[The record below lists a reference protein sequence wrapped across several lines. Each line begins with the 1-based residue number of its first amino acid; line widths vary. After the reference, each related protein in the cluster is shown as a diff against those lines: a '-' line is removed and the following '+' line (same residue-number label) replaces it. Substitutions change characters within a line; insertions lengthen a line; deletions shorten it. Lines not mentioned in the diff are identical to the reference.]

1 MRSRDSQK
9 RPPVELHRGHSRSYL
24 WLKRAIDVCASGL
37 SLIVLMPLWIAVA
50 AAIRKSMGPPIL
62 FRQPRLGREERVF
75 TMLKFRTMTEER
87 DMDGS
92 LLPDGD
98 RLTRIGVFL
107 RRTSIDEL
115 PELVNVLKGD
125 MSLVGP
131 RPLLLRY
138 APFFTERERIRHSV
152 RPGITG
158 LAQVNGRN
166 EASWDNRLQND
177 IRYVE
182 SMSPMLDFSIILETL
197 RLVVQRRNVHVNPGA
212 MMQDLDA
219 ERADRRAP

>member
-9 RPPVELHRGHSRSYL
+9 RQPVDLHRGRSRSYPC
-24 WLKRAIDVCASGL
+24 LKRAIDVCVSGL
-37 SLIVLMPLWIAVA
+37 SLVALTPLWIAVA
-50 AAIRKSMGPPIL
+50 AAVRKSMGPPIL
-62 FRQPRLGREERVF
+62 FRQSRLGREERVF

-87 DMDGS
+87 DVDGS

-98 RLTRIGVFL
+98 RLTRTGAFL

-138 APFFTERERIRHSV
+138 GPFFTERERIRHSV

-177 IRYVE
+177 ISYVE
-182 SMSPMLDFSIILETL
+182 SMSPTLDLSIILATL
-197 RLVVQRRNVHVNPGA
+197 RLVVQRKNVHVDPGA
-212 MMQDLDA
+212 MMQDLDE